1 MKVVIV
7 GAVAGG
13 ATVAS
18 QIRRLDSNAE
28 ITVYEKH
35 RDMSFANCGL
45 PYYLGET
52 VESRDEIVMTT
63 PNEFK
68 AKRNIDVHT
77 YHEVMKILPDEKKI
91 EIYNHQTNTS
101 MTDTYDYLILSPG
114 ARQIVPDIYKG
125 HKHVLQLHNL
135 EDTDNIENY
144 IQEHHVKNALV
155 IGGGYI
161 SLEMAENLKHRGL
174 NVTLVHRSE
183 HFLKNMSKEITASVK
198 EVLTDNDV
206 HLMLNDEVKQIEGKN
221 ITFKSG
227 ETKQFDMIITA
238 LGLTPNSEFIG
249 EAIQLNDKGYIKVN
263 KYFETSDESIYA
275 LGDAIET
282 FYRHIDQPATIALAW
297 GTHRAASIIAHN
309 ITQKEKIA
317 FKGLL
322 GSNILR
328 LFNFTYAST
337 GLPESILEKM
347 EHVTKVSQTQKHKAG
362 YMPGSSKLSLVVYYD
377 NKSRQ
382 ILSAS
387 ASGQHGVDKR
397 IDIISTAM
405 IGGLTIDDLADI
417 EVAYHPDYSSPKD
430 IVNMIGYKAK

>member
-1 MKVVIV
+1 
-7 GAVAGG
+7 
-13 ATVAS
+13 
-18 QIRRLDSNAE
+18 
-28 ITVYEKH
+28 
-35 RDMSFANCGL
+35 
-45 PYYLGET
+45 
-52 VESRDEIVMTT
+52 
-63 PNEFK
+63 
-68 AKRNIDVHT
+68 
-77 YHEVMKILPDEKKI
+77 
-91 EIYNHQTNTS
+91 
-101 MTDTYDYLILSPG
+101 
-114 ARQIVPDIYKG
+114 
-125 HKHVLQLHNL
+125 
-135 EDTDNIENY
+135 
-144 IQEHHVKNALV
+144 
-155 IGGGYI
+155 
-161 SLEMAENLKHRGL
+161 
-174 NVTLVHRSE
+174 
-183 HFLKNMSKEITASVK
+183 MSKEITDSVK

-206 HLMLNDEVKQIEGKN
+206 HFMLNDEVKQIEGKN

-227 ETKQFDMIITA
+227 ETKQFDMVVTA

-322 GSNILR
+322 GSNILK

-347 EHVTKVSQTQKHKAG
+347 DHVTKVTQTQKHKAG

-405 IGGLTIDDLADI
+405 IGGLTIDDLTDI